1 MALARGTMRL
11 ESYKEAW
18 VERFEDEADRLR
30 AIFGDRAPI
39 EHIGSTAIPGMMAK
53 PIIDM
58 MVGVESLD
66 VVSQAMVAK
75 LENMGYRSMP
85 DRVTQDEI
93 FMPKGPDSRRTHY
106 LHIVPRSNRRW
117 HNTVLFRN
125 YLRAHPAAR
134 EEYADLKRKL
144 AIQYPDDRASYTDAK
159 TGFVAD
165 ILRRATQ

>member
-1 MALARGTMRL
+1 MALARGTVRL

-18 VERFEDEADRLR
+18 AEWFADEADRLR
-30 AIFGDRAPI
+30 AIFGDKAPI

-66 VVSQAMVAK
+66 AVSQAMVAK

-125 YLRAHPAAR
+125 YLRAHPAR

-159 TGFVAD
+159 TGFVTD
-165 ILRRATQ
+165 ILRRATK